1 MKHLEKNI
9 CFTCETPWSEMQEKT
24 YDLNIESALLS
35 SIIFDPSLLKKY
47 ADKID
52 ENVFFLPY
60 HQKIYKTIIDLYRND
75 KPIDEEII
83 KNRLGS
89 NYEDI
94 LINILSSTP
103 MTILDGYIE
112 ILKDLT
118 IKREIQKISKELAES
133 IDKGESGIALQAKLQ
148 SFSENISSKHTLELL
163 EIEKLSD
170 IEEKE
175 IEFIVENWLP
185 IPKRTVSLVTAPGG
199 TGKSWF
205 IMQLAIRAVMEKKIN
220 KAFLWLSEDPKEI
233 SKSRFKKIMLKILNS
248 NDEDIEEKI
257 AISDSPT
264 LQFLYEEQRGVAV
277 SPFLQHF
284 KAKMEPYDL
293 IILDPLIAFYGADE
307 NNNSQAR
314 RFMQLFTDWANK
326 EDKTIIFIHHSTK
339 NTTQSRGAS
348 AFVDAVR
355 TVYEIDKIKDSDGKP
370 KEDEEHKRIIK
381 LTKDNYGIGKLLKS
395 IQVERQ
401 LFPKREKI
409 VYEEIVYDMNKINGI
424 PEDF

>member
-1 MKHLEKNI
+1 
-9 CFTCETPWSEMQEKT
+9 MQEKT
-24 YDLNIESALLS
+24 YDLNIESSLLS

-47 ADKID
+47 GEKID
-52 ENVFFLPY
+52 TEIFFLPN
-60 HQKIYKTIIDLYRND
+60 HKKIYKTIIELYND
-75 KPIDEEII
+75 GKYFDEEIL
-83 KNRLGS
+83 KNRLGAE
-89 NYEDI
+89 YEDI

-103 MTILDGYIE
+103 LTVLDGYIE
-112 ILKDLT
+112 ILNDLA
-118 IKREIQKISKELAES
+118 IKREIDKLTKELSLAIS
-133 IDKGESGIALQAKLQ
+133 KGESGINLQAKLQ
-148 SFSENISSKHTLELL
+148 TLTEKISKKHTFDLL
-163 EIEKLSD
+163 EIENLSN

-175 IEFIVENWLP
+175 IDFIVENWLP
-185 IPKRTVSLVTAPGG
+185 IPTQTVSLVTAPGG

-205 IMQLAIRAVMEKKIN
+205 IMQLAIRAVMENKIK

-233 SKSRFKKIMLKILNS
+233 SKNRFKKIMEKIIGS
-248 NDEDIEEKI
+248 SDTSIEQRI

-264 LQFLYEEQRGVAV
+264 LQFLYEEQRGVAI
-277 SPFLQHF
+277 SPLLPHF

-326 EDKTIIFIHHSTK
+326 ENKTIIFIHHSTK

-355 TVYEIDKIKDSDGKP
+355 TVYEIDKIKDKDGTP
-370 KEDEEHKRIIK
+370 KEDEDHKRVIK
-381 LTKDNYGIGKLLKS
+381 LTKDNYGISKLLKA

-401 LFPKREKI
+401 LFPKKEQKNYKEI
-409 VYEEIVYDMNKINGI
+409 VYEMKTENGL